1 MADQKLIA
9 TDTLYSLI
17 AAVAQVERLPAQPWA
32 MADAMSYVARH
43 APGSG
48 SLSWLAKIINKRP
61 GAVDKLAREAVQQLV
76 IAGDLVPVGHGWHA
90 GYEVSGRAHESAMHV
105 LESLPAHDQDVIEAA
120 GQRLVAMATIWSKK
134 AVASRLPRSAT
145 S

>member
-9 TDTLYSLI
+9 THTLYSLV

-43 APGSG
+43 APGGG
-48 SLSWLAKIINKRP
+48 SLSWFAKITNKRP
-61 GAVDKLAREAVQQLV
+61 GAADKLTRDAVRQLV
-76 IAGDLVPVGHGWHA
+76 TAGDLLPVGHGWHA
-90 GYEVSGRAHESAMHV
+90 GYEITGRAHESAMHV
-105 LESLPAHDQDVIEAA
+105 LESLPSHDQDVIEAA

-134 AVASRLPRSAT
+134 AVASRVPR
-145 S
+145 